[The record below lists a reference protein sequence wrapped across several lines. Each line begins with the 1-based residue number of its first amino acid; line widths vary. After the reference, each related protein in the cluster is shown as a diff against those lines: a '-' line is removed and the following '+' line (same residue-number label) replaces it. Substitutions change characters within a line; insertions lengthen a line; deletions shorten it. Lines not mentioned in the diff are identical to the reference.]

1 MRAHSERV
9 RDMAVEGLILGYGV
23 QGAAEY
29 ARMAPRTLYAWMR
42 RPDFRERLDSVR
54 QRIFE
59 THVSQMAE
67 LTGKGIDRL
76 RQILNDDSAGATQW
90 IRACDL
96 IFREARA
103 SEVAAIRQRM
113 DEIEARLER
122 FEGVTE

>member
-76 RQILNDDSAGATQW
+76 RQILDDDSASPTQW

-96 IFREARA
+96 IFREGRA
-103 SEVAAIRQRM
+103 SEVAAM
-113 DEIEARLER
+113 KKLMESIETRLQQL
-122 FEGVTE
+122 EGVQQ